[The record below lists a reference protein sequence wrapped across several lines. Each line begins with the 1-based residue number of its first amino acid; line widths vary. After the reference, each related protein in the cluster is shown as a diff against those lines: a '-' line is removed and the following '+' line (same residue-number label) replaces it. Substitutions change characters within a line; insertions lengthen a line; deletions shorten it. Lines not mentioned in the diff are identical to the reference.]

1 MHRFRLDQGEVRIGR
16 DQTNDIWIDSPAVRP
31 QTCLVYAREGL
42 HHLKV
47 YEGAKVLLNGQAVRG
62 LHQLYSGDRIGVGDR
77 ELLYGR
83 DDSLP
88 QVAVGLTVILDGA
101 VQYATVYRRNR
112 VRLGRVDADLVLGDP
127 SVSDRHLVIECYSDI
142 GLFAFDLG
150 SQAGTYVRGER
161 IDERSR
167 LADGDIVQL
176 GRVSLRVHL
185 LPVEAYGLL
194 LTEALPERPLV
205 PIAAPKPMDRSP
217 SQRYDPSAAGPS
229 RRQADARSSGGGF
242 VRPMHSA
249 NAVANASAAQPPLD
263 RRPPSPEPPAEKP
276 APLGQQPGQSAPHA
290 TEIGSLANIL
300 RDAQQQGAFGAPQ
313 HTVMADA
320 VRARVDL
327 DALAR
332 SQRQIDEAAA
342 DSAPRLANQRPLEP
356 APVRRDMAV
365 RPPQRDSFDEP
376 TQPPPAGGFHEQRTE
391 MLDTNRVY
399 EGLGSGR
406 PRQQDGAIPLTAVLD
421 TELPP
426 PLPPRTR
433 AQRMAEDE
441 ELKRPAA
448 DRYRLGRTTGA
459 VEPQEYAFRD
469 DGRDDPP
476 RDDGRYRL
484 GRQSGAWDREDP
496 RPLDRPAAPLRR
508 AEPAPPEERYRL
520 GRSSGAFDRPPVQ
533 DDRPRVA
540 PRPLSDTERQANP
553 QWSNGQNPVAWPG
566 EPDQS
571 QRPRQART
579 IDGSRRLD
587 PDRER

>member
-1 MHRFRLDQGEVRIGR
+1 
-16 DQTNDIWIDSPAVRP
+16 
-31 QTCLVYAREGL
+31 
-42 HHLKV
+42 
-47 YEGAKVLLNGQAVRG
+47 
-62 LHQLYSGDRIGVGDR
+62 
-77 ELLYGR
+77 
-83 DDSLP
+83 
-88 QVAVGLTVILDGA
+88 
-101 VQYATVYRRNR
+101 
-112 VRLGRVDADLVLGDP
+112 
-127 SVSDRHLVIECYSDI
+127 
-142 GLFAFDLG
+142 
-150 SQAGTYVRGER
+150 
-161 IDERSR
+161 
-167 LADGDIVQL
+167 
-176 GRVSLRVHL
+176 
-185 LPVEAYGLL
+185 
-194 LTEALPERPLV
+194 
-205 PIAAPKPMDRSP
+205 
-217 SQRYDPSAAGPS
+217 
-229 RRQADARSSGGGF
+229 
-242 VRPMHSA
+242 MHSA
-249 NAVANASAAQPPLD
+249 NAVASASAAQPPLD

-276 APLGQQPGQSAPHA
+276 AVLGQHPAPSAPHA

-332 SQRQIDEAAA
+332 GQRQMDEAAA
-342 DSAPRLANQRPLEP
+342 ESAPRPPSQRPAEP
-356 APVRRDMAV
+356 APLRRELAG

-391 MLDTNRVY
+391 MLDTNKVY

-406 PRQQDGAIPLTAVLD
+406 PRQQDSAIPLTAVLD

-448 DRYRLGRTTGA
+448 DRYRLGRSTGA
-459 VEPQEYAFRD
+459 VERQEYGFRD
-469 DGRDDPP
+469 DDRDDP
-476 RDDGRYRL
+476 
-484 GRQSGAWDREDP
+484 
-496 RPLDRPAAPLRR
+496 RPIDRPAAPLQR
-508 AEPAPPEERYRL
+508 ADPGPPDERYRL

-540 PRPLSDTERQANP
+540 PRPLTDTERQANP
-553 QWSNGQNPVAWPG
+553 QWSNGQTPVAWPG

-571 QRPRQART
+571 QRPRQARN